1 MALITLNGTVEAS
14 DLLNNYDDLTS
25 TLAANAIL
33 GQCDQP
39 IFVFVRSLAAATAL
53 SLRTVA
59 FALQDDA
66 EVRICYGYGTA
77 DAIGRLLTVTL
88 AVDNGDATYLVNNTI
103 TATVTSAGAGLTHT
117 RPTLTD
123 LTDTAGTRVRLKK
136 GVRYRLTVSTDA
148 GTYTDAVGGIVLR
161 SVRRAQ

>member
-14 DLLNNYDDLTS
+14 ELLNNYDDLTS

-88 AVDNGDATYLVNNTI
+88 AVDNGDATFQT
-103 TATVTSAGAGLTHT
+103 TGSWTSIASGRGGS
-117 RPTLTD
+117 TL
-123 LTDTAGTRVRLKK
+123 AANSRISSK
-136 GVRYRLTVSTDA
+136 S
-148 GTYTDAVGGIVLR
+148 
-161 SVRRAQ
+161 S

>member
-1 MALITLNGTVEAS
+1 MALVTLDGTIEAS
-14 DLLNNYDDLTS
+14 ELLNNYDDLTS

-39 IFVFVRSLAAATAL
+39 IFVFVRSMTSATVV

-59 FALQDDA
+59 FTLQDDA

-77 DAIGRLLTVTL
+77 DAGSRLLTVAL
-88 AVDNGDATYLVNNTI
+88 EVDSSDATYLVNHTI

-123 LTDTAGTRVRLKK
+123 LTDTTGTRVRLKK
-136 GVRYRLTVSTDA
+136 GVRYRLTISTDA
-148 GTYTDAVGGIVLR
+148 GTYTDVVGGIVLR